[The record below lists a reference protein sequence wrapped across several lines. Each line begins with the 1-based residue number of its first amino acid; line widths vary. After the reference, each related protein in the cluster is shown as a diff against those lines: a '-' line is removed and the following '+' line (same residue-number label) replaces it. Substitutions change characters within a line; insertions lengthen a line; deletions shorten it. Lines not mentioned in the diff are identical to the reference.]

1 MENGIREMCH
11 NLSKSRSILNDKYEL
26 KKYLK
31 EMSVEEAKQVL
42 RMRLHM
48 VDLPCNY
55 GGGGKCWLCDRTQ
68 DVNTEHYFECKG
80 TEVIRKHLNTKRGH
94 ITSNERHYLL
104 NASKFLQMVEKKN
117 VKIRVDK

>member
-1 MENGIREMCH
+1 MVKQNIPVEVKQNIKVEMENGIREMCH

-55 GGGGKCWLCDRTQ
+55 GGGESAGC
-68 DVNTEHYFECKG
+68 VTEPK
-80 TEVIRKHLNTKRGH
+80 TSTRN
-94 ITSNERHYLL
+94 ITSSAREQKSYEN
-104 NASKFLQMVEKKN
+104 
-117 VKIRVDK
+117 I